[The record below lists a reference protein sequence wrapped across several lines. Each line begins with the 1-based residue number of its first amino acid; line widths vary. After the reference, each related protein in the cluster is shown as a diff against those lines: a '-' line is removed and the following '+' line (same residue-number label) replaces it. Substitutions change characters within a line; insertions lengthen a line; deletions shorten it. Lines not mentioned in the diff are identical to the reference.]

1 LYIWYILAGIYCLMR
16 RIFITIMS
24 IIFFAA
30 FAECQQLTPI
40 DINKIETV
48 DSIGI
53 KTVTAFGEKS
63 FSSGTELSSLSFNMV
78 KKKLVDIKPP
88 VVSKKIFS
96 KFIIYNSA
104 AVEKGIYFYPGLF
117 FEGIQLY
124 KIKNN
129 IPEPVAS
136 KMPFIKDSIGYRY
149 ISLPPG
155 DTATIIAE
163 MTSIKTYN
171 SKLTPRLIKD
181 NYMLAYSAL
190 IHARQKDMD
199 MLTYT
204 ICGLM
209 LMMIFFS
216 LANYVQGGNREF
228 LYYAGY
234 AFFTGLMLFLSR
246 SNTFYATKAN
256 FFIESYLDFAL
267 HLTGYCFYMVFMQK
281 YLATK
286 ENYSFLHKLF
296 KYATYFLVAV
306 LVLYSFVHF
315 FTGFYHTEYLIEVI
329 SKSILI
335 AIIPAFLWYSRTKWE
350 NKLLRYMFWGNLSLL
365 IFALLSQTTLLIRGL
380 FGTQGIFSHSLTYYE
395 IGLLLELIF
404 FLAGLTYKNRRLIID
419 QTKDR
424 ERLRTENDRK
434 EIEKQLAILKAQQ
447 EERNRISADMHDE
460 LGSGMTAIRLM
471 SEIAKNKMKEN
482 TPKEIDRISA
492 SANDVLNKMNAI
504 IWSMNS
510 GNDSAGNLVAYI
522 RSYTLEY
529 LDNTPVNC
537 KINTPEEIPEIEMTG
552 DKRRNIFL
560 CVKESLNN
568 ILKHSQATEVKIDIT
583 VNDKLE
589 ITIADN
595 GVGIDK
601 EKIRQFGNGL
611 KNIAHRME
619 MIGGTYAIVS
629 NGGAITTLSLPLH

>member
-1 LYIWYILAGIYCLMR
+1 MR
-16 RIFITIMS
+16 KFFITIIS

-30 FAECQQLTPI
+30 FAECQLLSPI
-40 DINKIETV
+40 DINTIEMADT
-48 DSIGI
+48 ITL
-53 KTVTAFGEKS
+53 KTAVAFGEKS
-63 FSSGTELSSLSFNMV
+63 LSSGEELNSLLFKISE
-78 KKKLVDIKPP
+78 KKTIVITPELVP
-88 VVSKKIFS
+88 KKIFA
-96 KFIIYNSA
+96 KFILYNSA
-104 AVEKGIYFYPGLF
+104 SSQKGVYFYPGLF
-117 FEGIQLY
+117 FNAIQLY
-124 KIKNN
+124 RLKNN
-129 IPEPVAS
+129 TAQIIPS
-136 KMPFIKDSIGYRY
+136 KLPFSRDSIGYRY
-149 ISLPPG
+149 ISLLPG
-155 DTATIIAE
+155 DTAAIIAE
-163 MTSIKTYN
+163 LTSVKTYN
-171 SKLTPRLIKD
+171 SRLSTRLIKE
-181 NYMLAYSAL
+181 NYLPGYIATV
-190 IHARQKDMD
+190 HEKQKGMD
-199 MLTYT
+199 ILTYT

-209 LMMIFFS
+209 MMMIFFS
-216 LANYVQGGNREF
+216 LANYLQGGNKEF

-246 SNTFYATKAN
+246 SNTMYATRAN
-256 FFIESYLDFAL
+256 YFIEGYLDFAL

-286 ENYSFLHKLF
+286 ENYPFLHKLF
-296 KYATYFLVAV
+296 KYATYFLIAV
-306 LVLYSFVHF
+306 LVFYSSVHF
-315 FTGFYHTEYLIEVI
+315 FTFFYHTEYLIEII

-335 AIIPAFLWYSRTKWE
+335 AVIPAFLWYSRTKWD

-365 IFALLSQTTLLIRGL
+365 IFALLSQTTLLFRGL
-380 FGTQGIFSHSLTYYE
+380 FGSNGIFSHSLTYYE

-404 FLAGLTYKNRRLIID
+404 FLVGLSYKNRRLIID
-419 QTKDR
+419 QTKER

-434 EIEKQLAILKAQQ
+434 EIEKQLAVLKAQQ

-510 GNDSAGNLVAYI
+510 GNDTAGNLVAYI

-568 ILKHSQATEVKIDIT
+568 ILKHSQATEVKMDIS

-589 ITIADN
+589 IKIADN
-595 GVGIDK
+595 GIGIDK

-619 MIGGTYAIVS
+619 MIGGTYTIIS
-629 NGGAITTLSLPLH
+629 NGGAVTTLSLPLH

>member
-1 LYIWYILAGIYCLMR
+1 MK
-16 RIFITIMS
+16 RIFVTITG
-24 IIFFAA
+24 IIFFTA

-40 DINKIETV
+40 DINKIETI
-48 DSIGI
+48 DTINN
-53 KTVTAFGEKS
+53 KTIIAFGEKS
-63 FSSGTELSSLSFNMV
+63 LSAGIEPNSLSFSIAG
-78 KKKLVDIKPP
+78 KTKLGIKPP
-88 VVSKKIFS
+88 VVPKRIFS
-96 KFIIYNSA
+96 KFIIYNGGPA
-104 AVEKGIYFYPGLF
+104 EKGVYFYPGVYF
-117 FEGIQLY
+117 DYIQLY
-124 KIKNN
+124 NIKNN
-129 IPEPVAS
+129 TAERIPS
-136 KMPFIKDSIGYRY
+136 KMPLLRDSIGYRY
-149 ISLPPG
+149 LSLPAG

-171 SKLTPRLIKD
+171 SILTARLIKE
-181 NYMLAYSAL
+181 NYLPGYNAIVTSK
-190 IHARQKDMD
+190 QKDMD
-199 MLTYT
+199 ILTYT

-216 LANYVQGGNREF
+216 LANYVQGGNNEF

-234 AFFTGLMLFLSR
+234 AFFTGFMLFLTR
-246 SNTFYATKAN
+246 SNTMYATRTN
-256 FFIESYLDFAL
+256 FFIEGYFDFAL
-267 HLTGYCFYMVFMQK
+267 HLTGYYFYMIFMQK
-281 YLATK
+281 YLGTK
-286 ENYSFLHKLF
+286 EKYPFLQALF
-296 KYATYFLVAV
+296 KYAGYFLIIV
-306 LVLYSFVHF
+306 LGLYTTVHF
-315 FTGFYHTEYLIEVI
+315 FTNFYYYEYLIEII

-335 AIIPAFLWYSRTKWE
+335 AIIPVFLLYSRTQWD

-365 IFALLSQTTLLIRGL
+365 VFALLSQMALLYRGL
-380 FGTQGIFSHSLTYYE
+380 FASSGIFNQSLTYYE

-404 FLAGLTYKNRRLIID
+404 FLGGLTYKNKRLIID
-419 QTKDR
+419 QTKER

-434 EIEKQLAILKAQQ
+434 EIEKQLAVLKAQQ

-482 TPKEIDRISA
+482 TPKEIDRISS

-510 GNDSAGNLVAYI
+510 GNDTVSNLVAYI

-529 LDNTPVNC
+529 MDNTPVHC

-568 ILKHSQATEVKIDIT
+568 ILKHSQATEVRMDIS
-583 VNDKLE
+583 VNNKLE
-589 ITIADN
+589 IKIADN
-595 GVGIDK
+595 GIGIDK

-611 KNIAHRME
+611 KNIAHRMNS
-619 MIGGTYAIVS
+619 IGGTYAITS

>member
-1 LYIWYILAGIYCLMR
+1 MR
-16 RIFITIMS
+16 RIFITITS
-24 IIFFAA
+24 SIFFAA
-30 FAECQQLTPI
+30 FAECQQLTPV
-40 DINKIETV
+40 DINQIETI
-48 DSIGI
+48 DTINN
-53 KTVTAFGEKS
+53 KTIIAFGEKS
-63 FSSGTELSSLSFNMV
+63 LSSGIEPDSLAFTIAGKNRV
-78 KKKLVDIKPP
+78 RIKPP
-88 VVSKKIFS
+88 LVPKKIFS

-104 AVEKGIYFYPGLF
+104 SVEQGIYFYPGLYF
-117 FEGIQLY
+117 DCIQLY

-129 IPEPVAS
+129 IAERIPS
-136 KMPFIKDSIGYRY
+136 KMPAIRDSIGYRY
-149 ISLPPG
+149 LSLAAG

-163 MTSIKTYN
+163 MTSVKTYN
-171 SKLTPRLIKD
+171 SYLSARLIKE
-181 NYMLAYSAL
+181 NYLPGYNAMIISK
-190 IHARQKDMD
+190 QKDMD
-199 MLTYT
+199 ILTYT

-216 LANYVQGGNREF
+216 LANYVQGGNNEF

-234 AFFTGLMLFLSR
+234 AFFTGLMLFLAR
-246 SNTFYATKAN
+246 SNTMYATRTN
-256 FFIESYLDFAL
+256 FFIEGYFDFAL
-267 HLTGYCFYMVFMQK
+267 HLTGYCFYMIFMQK
-281 YLATK
+281 YLGTK
-286 ENYSFLHKLF
+286 EKYPFLQALF
-296 KYATYFLVAV
+296 KYATYFLVIV
-306 LVLYSFVHF
+306 LFSYTFVHF
-315 FTGFYHTEYLIEVI
+315 FTNFYYYEYLIEII

-335 AIIPAFLWYSRTKWE
+335 AIIPAFLLYSRTKWD

-365 IFALLSQTTLLIRGL
+365 VFALLSQMSLLSRGL
-380 FGTQGIFSHSLTYYE
+380 FASTGIFSQSLTYYE

-404 FLAGLTYKNRRLIID
+404 FLAGLTYKNKRLIID
-419 QTKDR
+419 QTKER

-434 EIEKQLAILKAQQ
+434 EIEKQLAVLKAQQ

-529 LDNTPVNC
+529 LDNTSVNC

-568 ILKHSQATEVKIDIT
+568 ILKHSQATEVKMDIS

-589 ITIADN
+589 IKIADN
-595 GVGIDK
+595 GIGIDK

-611 KNIAHRME
+611 KNIVHRME
-619 MIGGTYAIVS
+619 TIGGTYTIVS
-629 NGGAITTLSLPLH
+629 NGGAVTTLSLPLH